1 MSNIKN
7 LLEKLDTLSK
17 PSNSPSAK
25 KMIKEAD
32 GQPSYTGAQVG
43 AKLDRMKDRLER
55 RSPYKTYAE
64 TPDFQFTPE
73 QLKWLGN
80 ANKKDPSIIARMPSR
95 LGPKPPVSYFAQGAD
110 QTRAQQVNYGDQ
122 NVARLRGQGREQVRA
137 AGRFPTASGAEQT
150 ATGGA
155 VASAVP
161 DSNVNVVTSVP
172 VNAPE
177 LKPDYSLPTT
187 ARLGGGQAGAATTA
201 PAAPTTP
208 AAPSTPA
215 ASTASS
221 TSAASSGS
229 SPAAAMRPPAPTPDV
244 SGNAVI
250 NYDDAATQM
259 QGTPMGTGSNYY
271 VPGAGPSS
279 RPMTGGRPAAQPA
292 RTSGQQSSLRG
303 SSRNMALNRGSA
315 SSNIAETSRNNK
327 HVAAEKLARK
337 YEIYLENRFGIIESN
352 YVPKKKELR

>member
-55 RSPYKTYAE
+55 RSPYKTYDQ
-64 TPDFQFTPE
+64 TPDFQFTPA
-73 QLKWLGN
+73 QLQWLGN

-137 AGRFPTASGAEQT
+137 AGRFPTASGAERT
-150 ATGGA
+150 ATSSATPSPAVTSSDTPADTASTPTGA
-155 VASAVP
+155 IATPVP
-161 DSNVNVVTSVP
+161 EPTLGPVVTTIPP
-172 VNAPE
+172 VEVQPE
-177 LKPDYSLPTT
+177 LKKPDYSLGG
-187 ARLGGGQAGAATTA
+187 ARLGGSRVEPPTTA
-201 PAAPTTP
+201 PAASTGNKPETINDILPGMEPGEFIQRMNP
-208 AAPSTPA
+208 AGQLRNLGSPPS
-215 ASTASS
+215 
-221 TSAASSGS
+221 
-229 SPAAAMRPPAPTPDV
+229 
-244 SGNAVI
+244 
-250 NYDDAATQM
+250 
-259 QGTPMGTGSNYY
+259 
-271 VPGAGPSS
+271 PGAVTPTQKVGP
-279 RPMTGGRPAAQPA
+279 
-292 RTSGQQSSLRG
+292 QSSVGR
-303 SSRNMALNRGSA
+303 SNRNMALNRNFST
-315 SSNIAETSRNNK
+315 SNMAENYDKK
-327 HVAAEKLARK
+327 HSAAEKLARK
-337 YEIYLENRFGIIESN
+337 YEIYLENRFDIIESN

>member
-1 MSNIKN
+1 MRN
-7 LLEKLDTLSK
+7 LLAQMDMLSK
-17 PSNSPSAK
+17 PVAPVKSK
-25 KMIKEAD
+25 KVIKEANET
-32 GQPSYTGAQVG
+32 PTYTGAEIG

-55 RSPYKTYAE
+55 RSPYKTYNQ

-80 ANKKDPSIIARMPSR
+80 ANIKDPSIIARMPSR

-150 ATGGA
+150 ATGGV

-161 DSNVNVVTSVP
+161 DSRASVVTSVP

-177 LKPDYSLPTT
+177 LNSDYRLPI
-187 ARLGGGQAGAATTA
+187 ARLGGDQADAATTA
-201 PAAPTTP
+201 PAATTTP
-208 AAPSTPA
+208 VVTSQPA
-215 ASTASS
+215 ASAAPS

-229 SPAAAMRPPAPTPDV
+229 SSAAATRSLSSIPDV
-244 SGNAVI
+244 SNNAVI
-250 NYDDAATQM
+250 DYSDTATQM
-259 QGTPMGTGSNYY
+259 QGTPMGAGGNYY

-279 RPMTGGRPAAQPA
+279 RPMTGGRPAAEPPKN
-292 RTSGQQSSLRG
+292 TGPQSSIG
-303 SSRNMALNRGSA
+303 GKNRNMALNRRFA
-315 SSNIAETSRNNK
+315 TSNMAEDARSNK
-327 HVAAEKLARK
+327 HLAAEKLARK
-337 YEIYLENRFGIIESN
+337 YEIYLENRFGIIEN
-352 YVPKKKELR
+352 RYVSKKKN